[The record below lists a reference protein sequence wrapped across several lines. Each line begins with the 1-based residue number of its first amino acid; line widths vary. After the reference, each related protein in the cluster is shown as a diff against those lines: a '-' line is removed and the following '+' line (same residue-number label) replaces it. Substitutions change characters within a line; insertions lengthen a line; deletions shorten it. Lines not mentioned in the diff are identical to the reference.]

1 MDAKNFAK
9 LKKQLA
15 KEPKKKKEGG
25 PSQQRPV
32 EDFFPKGEAVK
43 DQGAEG
49 ASQVVVGGAGALK
62 IETAKRKAPE
72 KGVEAPGK
80 KVKKA
85 VGAKGAPVVISEGHS
100 SSSTPLVFVAA
111 APLPDQMEDGPWPR
125 ENVQFSI
132 KKGTAILHGTLD
144 PKEFLDGATPSLD
157 RSTLSRYD
165 DAALDAKLLQASV
178 TASVALGEHVRRA
191 EQLRLQKAES
201 DEALRKLVVTN
212 TEAIRKMAILEES
225 LRQMEKKLEVARME
239 GKAEGKAEAE
249 TLAAAAAKTA
259 ADNAEEAK
267 RVAILQAEK
276 DAVVAFV
283 AGGWKDEDRRQWVSS
298 VVEESVDDWVG
309 GPGAMWLARKGK
321 SYYEGGEYFTQA
333 NIYRKLARHFGA
345 DLK

>member
-1 MDAKNFAK
+1 
-9 LKKQLA
+9 
-15 KEPKKKKEGG
+15 
-25 PSQQRPV
+25 
-32 EDFFPKGEAVK
+32 
-43 DQGAEG
+43 
-49 ASQVVVGGAGALK
+49 
-62 IETAKRKAPE
+62 
-72 KGVEAPGK
+72 
-80 KVKKA
+80 
-85 VGAKGAPVVISEGHS
+85 
-100 SSSTPLVFVAA
+100 
-111 APLPDQMEDGPWPR
+111 MEDGPWPR

-276 DAVVAFV
+276 DA
-283 AGGWKDEDRRQWVSS
+283 
-298 VVEESVDDWVG
+298 
-309 GPGAMWLARKGK
+309 
-321 SYYEGGEYFTQA
+321 
-333 NIYRKLARHFGA
+333 
-345 DLK
+345 